1 MAKYFIIG
9 ETNSNELWLVDVDNR
24 SVEPV
29 TDAALKKSNAADP
42 GFIGV
47 IDKARK
53 NGITTIKGVSVAVAT
68 SSRTDAKSN
77 SFLVNP
83 DAGKK

>member
-9 ETNSNELWLVDVDNR
+9 ETGSNELWLVDVDNR

-29 TDAALKKSNAADP
+29 TDAALKKANAADP
-42 GFIGV
+42 GFVGV
-47 IDKARK
+47 VDKARK
-53 NGITTIKGVSVAVAT
+53 NGITTIKGISVAVAT
-68 SSRTDAKSN
+68 SSRSEAETE

-83 DAGKK
+83 DPGKK

>member
-9 ETNSNELWLVDVDNR
+9 ETGSNDLWLVDVDNR

-29 TDAALKKSNAADP
+29 TDAALQKAGAADP

-47 IDKARK
+47 VDKARR
-53 NGITTIKGVSVAVAT
+53 NGITTIKGVSIAIAT
-68 SSRTDAKSN
+68 NSRSEAETE
-77 SFLVNP
+77 SFFVDP
-83 DAGKK
+83 DPRKK